1 MWPFAVWYAAHQLN
15 LRPRVCVP
23 ETSPT
28 VRWTGEVG
36 NVWAFWGALSLVR
49 DTFAA
54 KLFPRTLRCIFLGF
68 PTDAPPWQFYH
79 PALRCVLSSQ
89 DVTFDEATGA
99 GGARAGGARGTGAAG
114 AGGAGAASAGG
125 ARGGGARGTG
135 AAGAR
140 GASAGGA
147 GGIRAAAA
155 GARGTAAAG
164 AGGTAAAGAGGAG
177 AGGTGGSGA
186 GGTGG
191 TGGTGAGG
199 VGGAGAADGTGSS
212 AELHEPKSCPA
223 SPVRTVGRGRRSR
236 LPPVPGTHTMA
247 LRPSSVPQRV
257 ALPSPPASSPPDV
270 PGPESDLARAASPTV
285 TSLLATVVTDPFFE
299 STAAFAL
306 VTKQVDFAAT
316 RPLDCASFYRV
327 WFELECLAAVLTH
340 FASMM
345 LCLEGDPDALDI
357 PTPRSFAEA
366 ITGFSQRQGVDF
378 FQTFS
383 PTPKMTTLWVLLHGA
398 AQRDYELHSLDFSSA
413 FLQSSLHEEI
423 WLRRPHGFTG
433 ASQCG
438 GVSEVH
444 WRSPIDPREG
454 LHARWPG
461 GLWAH
466 SPAALTRIPFAT
478 LDHSAAFCFGHLPL
492 LPVVLSILSPSPP
505 PPPHPVVLFVLLSLP
520 VLLSVLLSPPVL
532 LSVLLS
538 LPIHLSVLLS
548 LPVLL
553 SVLLSPPVLLSV
565 LLSLPVLLSVLFSLP
580 ILLSVLLS
588 LPILLSVL
596 LPFPSFSPFASP
608 CPS

>member
-1 MWPFAVWYAAHQLN
+1 MEVVRTSMFHAAAPHFMWPFAVWYAAHQLN

-79 PALRCVLSSQ
+79 PALRCQQPRRQGTLLPRQLRDWVVRWGQVPGAWS
-89 DVTFDEATGA
+89 TGA

-125 ARGGGARGTG
+125 ARGGGSRGTG

-147 GGIRAAAA
+147 GGIRAAGAG
-155 GARGTAAAG
+155 GARAGGAGAAG

-199 VGGAGAADGTGSS
+199 VGGAGAADGTGTLLRRPFFYPQSKSLPSSTGLNPPLLCPPPDQSQPQLLPGSPLPAPSPYPAQTGSS

-327 WFELECLAAVLTH
+327 WLECLAAVLTH

-366 ITGFSQRQGVDF
+366 ITGE
-378 FQTFS
+378 
-383 PTPKMTTLWVLLHGA
+383 
-398 AQRDYELHSLDFSSA
+398 YSS
-413 FLQSSLHEEI
+413 
-423 WLRRPHGFTG
+423 
-433 ASQCG
+433 
-438 GVSEVH
+438 H
-444 WRSPIDPREG
+444 W
-454 LHARWPG
+454 
-461 GLWAH
+461 
-466 SPAALTRIPFAT
+466 
-478 LDHSAAFCFGHLPL
+478 
-492 LPVVLSILSPSPP
+492 
-505 PPPHPVVLFVLLSLP
+505 
-520 VLLSVLLSPPVL
+520 
-532 LSVLLS
+532 
-538 LPIHLSVLLS
+538 
-548 LPVLL
+548 
-553 SVLLSPPVLLSV
+553 
-565 LLSLPVLLSVLFSLP
+565 
-580 ILLSVLLS
+580 
-588 LPILLSVL
+588 
-596 LPFPSFSPFASP
+596 
-608 CPS
+608 